1 MNFLILESK
10 QTLHL
15 IFIHW
20 QNLAF
25 ASIENKNKFHST
37 FLQQRFKRFLRFS
50 AIYYCPSFLLLKMM
64 RAMAGKALE
73 LIECEIPFL

>member
-20 QNLAF
+20 KNLAL
-25 ASIENKNKFHST
+25 ASIEKKNQISFNFFAAKIQKIFT
-37 FLQQRFKRFLRFS
+37 FLGHLLLS
-50 AIYYCPSFLLLKMM
+50 IFLLLKMM